1 MPYTIKKYNGTPLV
15 TIPDRTLD
23 TTASSI
29 KLPGRNYPS
38 YGEPVVDDL
47 IWMLENFAGA
57 NPPSS
62 PVVGQLW
69 YDAANS
75 LIKVWSGS
83 EWVGTGKTLVSTSAP
98 SVSVSGQFWYD
109 PTRKQVF
116 VSDTTLSGTW
126 KLVGPIGAANGN
138 DGLPT
143 IPAYTAIDSAV
154 IYDNN
159 GNPHAVMRII
169 VAGSLLVIISG
180 GTDSFIP
187 TPTITGFATIYP
199 GVNLVTTSPP
209 ARFNGNANTA
219 SLAADSTLFGGFP
232 TSTFMRNDQSNI
244 PSADSTLNLGS
255 VSRRYSNVYAVNFQ
269 GQATSAL
276 YADLAERYESNELL
290 LPGTVVCLGGEKEIF
305 ASKEKGCTDVFGV
318 ISTNPGIKMNVDAGN
333 NDTHPFVAFSGRV
346 PVKVI
351 GTIKKGQRLMT
362 SSIIGVA
369 QVWDEQNILAI
380 IGRALHDKSTEDIEN
395 VEVVVGTK

>member
-1 MPYTIKKYNGTPLV
+1 
-15 TIPDRTLD
+15 
-23 TTASSI
+23 
-29 KLPGRNYPS
+29 
-38 YGEPVVDDL
+38 
-47 IWMLENFAGA
+47 
-57 NPPSS
+57 
-62 PVVGQLW
+62 
-69 YDAANS
+69 
-75 LIKVWSGS
+75 
-83 EWVGTGKTLVSTSAP
+83 
-98 SVSVSGQFWYD
+98 
-109 PTRKQVF
+109 
-116 VSDTTLSGTW
+116 
-126 KLVGPIGAANGN
+126 
-138 DGLPT
+138 
-143 IPAYTAIDSAV
+143 
-154 IYDNN
+154 
-159 GNPHAVMRII
+159 
-169 VAGSLLVIISG
+169 
-180 GTDSFIP
+180 
-187 TPTITGFATIYP
+187 
-199 GVNLVTTSPP
+199 
-209 ARFNGNANTA
+209 
-219 SLAADSTLFGGFP
+219 
-232 TSTFMRNDQSNI
+232 
-244 PSADSTLNLGS
+244 

-318 ISTNPGIKMNVDAGN
+318 ISTNPGIQMNVGAGN